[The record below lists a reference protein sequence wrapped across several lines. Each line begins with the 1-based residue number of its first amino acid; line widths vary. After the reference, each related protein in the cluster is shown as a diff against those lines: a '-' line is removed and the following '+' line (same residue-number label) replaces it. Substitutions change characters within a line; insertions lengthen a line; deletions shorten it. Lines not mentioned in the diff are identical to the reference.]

1 VFVKDA
7 EPGDMIEVEFLD
19 IVPQATAF
27 SVHIRRKKAAS
38 FPVLR
43 HGSPFTTRQ
52 TSTID
57 HWPV

>member
-38 FPVLR
+38 FPGLR
-43 HGSPFTTRQ
+43 HGSLTTRQ